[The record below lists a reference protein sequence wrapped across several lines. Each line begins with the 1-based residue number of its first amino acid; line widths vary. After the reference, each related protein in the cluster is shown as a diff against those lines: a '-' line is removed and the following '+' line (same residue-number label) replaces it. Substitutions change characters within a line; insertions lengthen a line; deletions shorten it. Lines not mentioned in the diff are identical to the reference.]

1 MARYGE
7 EKDQEQA
14 IVNKMTNWQ
23 RTQYS
28 KALHQKR
35 EKNSGYDMPLEEIN
49 TFAKLVHPKREKTQR
64 IMEQ

>member
-7 EKDQEQA
+7 EKEQEQA

-28 KALHQKR
+28 KLLHQRR
-35 EKNSGYDMPLEEIN
+35 EKNAGYDMPLADIEAI
-49 TFAKLVHPKREKTQR
+49 TKLVHPKKLKHQT